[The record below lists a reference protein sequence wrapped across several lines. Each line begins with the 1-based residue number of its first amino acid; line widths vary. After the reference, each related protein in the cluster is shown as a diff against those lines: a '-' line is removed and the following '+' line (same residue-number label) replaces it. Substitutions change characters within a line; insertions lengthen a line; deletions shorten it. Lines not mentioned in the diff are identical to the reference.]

1 MKIDRINNR
10 NIELDR
16 MERANQQ
23 YKREEDYRK
32 VIEKKNI
39 ERIIAER
46 VERNMRLDRDKG
58 RYIDVDVWWL
68 YLYYLYCGSNRG
80 GIMGYEKKRWLEVI

>member
-1 MKIDRINNR
+1 MNVSKINQH

-16 MERANQQ
+16 IASSNIQ

-32 VIEKKNI
+32 VIEKKNLD
-39 ERIIAER
+39 RIIAER

-58 RYIDVDVWWL
+58 RYIDV
-68 YLYYLYCGSNRG
+68 
-80 GIMGYEKKRWLEVI
+80 EV

>member
-10 NIELDR
+10 NIEL
-16 MERANQQ
+16 ERLERTNHQR
-23 YKREEDYRK
+23 KIEEDYRK

-46 VERNMRLDRDKG
+46 VEKNMRLDRDKG
-58 RYIDVDVWWL
+58 RNIDVDV
-68 YLYYLYCGSNRG
+68 
-80 GIMGYEKKRWLEVI
+80 

>member
-16 MERANQQ
+16 AERANNQ

-32 VIEKKNI
+32 LVEKRNFD
-39 ERIIAER
+39 RLIAER
-46 VERNMRLDRDKG
+46 VQRNIRLDRDKG
-58 RYIDVDVWWL
+58 RYIDVDV
-68 YLYYLYCGSNRG
+68 
-80 GIMGYEKKRWLEVI
+80 

>member
-1 MKIDRINNR
+1 MKISRINQR

-16 MERANQQ
+16 LERTNHQR
-23 YKREEDYRK
+23 KIEEDYRK

-58 RYIDVDVWWL
+58 RYID
-68 YLYYLYCGSNRG
+68 
-80 GIMGYEKKRWLEVI
+80 MEV

>member
-16 MERANQQ
+16 AERANQQ
-23 YKREEDYRK
+23 NKREEDYRK

-58 RYIDVDVWWL
+58 RYIDV
-68 YLYYLYCGSNRG
+68 
-80 GIMGYEKKRWLEVI
+80 EV

>member
-1 MKIDRINNR
+1 MNISRINQR

-16 MERANQQ
+16 LERTNHQR
-23 YKREEDYRK
+23 KIEEDYRK

-58 RYIDVDVWWL
+58 RYIDV
-68 YLYYLYCGSNRG
+68 
-80 GIMGYEKKRWLEVI
+80 EV

>member
-1 MKIDRINNR
+1 MNVSRINQR

-16 MERANQQ
+16 TERANIQ

-46 VERNMRLDRDKG
+46 VEKNMRLDRDKG
-58 RYIDVDVWWL
+58 RYIDV
-68 YLYYLYCGSNRG
+68 
-80 GIMGYEKKRWLEVI
+80 EV

>member
-1 MKIDRINNR
+1 MNVSRINQR

-16 MERANQQ
+16 LERTNHQR
-23 YKREEDYRK
+23 KIEEDYRK

-39 ERIIAER
+39 ERIIADR

-58 RYIDVDVWWL
+58 RYIDVDV
-68 YLYYLYCGSNRG
+68 
-80 GIMGYEKKRWLEVI
+80 

>member
-1 MKIDRINNR
+1 MNVSRINQR

-16 MERANQQ
+16 TERANIQ

-46 VERNMRLDRDKG
+46 GEKNMRLDRDKG
-58 RYIDVDVWWL
+58 RYIDVKV
-68 YLYYLYCGSNRG
+68 
-80 GIMGYEKKRWLEVI
+80 

>member
-16 MERANQQ
+16 LERTNHQR
-23 YKREEDYRK
+23 KVEEDYRK

-46 VERNMRLDRDKG
+46 VEKNMRLDRDKG
-58 RYIDVDVWWL
+58 RYIDVDV
-68 YLYYLYCGSNRG
+68 
-80 GIMGYEKKRWLEVI
+80 

>member
-1 MKIDRINNR
+1 MNVSKINQR

-16 MERANQQ
+16 LERINHQR
-23 YKREEDYRK
+23 KIEEDYRK

-46 VERNMRLDRDKG
+46 VEKNMRLDRDKG
-58 RYIDVDVWWL
+58 RYIDV
-68 YLYYLYCGSNRG
+68 
-80 GIMGYEKKRWLEVI
+80 EV